1 MFADNKYRFTLQ
13 WSADTEER
21 CRVGQFLEKLGNK
34 KSEIVVLA
42 LDEYLKAHPE
52 VTTPGSKISIT
63 VQPTQTREQLQ
74 QMVRDMAKAA
84 VTELMAGMTLVP
96 AADEEGAESA
106 GPSQEIIDDMLD
118 NLDFFK

>member
-74 QMVRDMAKAA
+74 KMVRDMARAA

-96 AADEEGAESA
+96 AAAEEGAESA
-106 GPSQEIIDDMLD
+106 GPSQEDLDAMLD